1 MESRHGQSVALFF
14 LLAVVW
20 SSHAQEDRFAEN
32 PIEYSNPSGMKDD
45 EPLFYATIEG
55 GSGAPIAPKIVI
67 FYRQP
72 VSPYHKPVE
81 RFLYCNNIDWLID
94 GKPVRFGPTS
104 HSSLDLSDR
113 MVELIRQPVTMNQLR
128 MLATQR
134 RWSTASVEMKPSCCR
149 RILPASVSSSGRGRN
164 CPHERPRRAELMQ
177 DTFAGI
183 SKGRR
188 TREWVARVLQLVPFL
203 WR

>member
-1 MESRHGQSVALFF
+1 MESRHGQSIAFFF

-113 MVELIRQPVTMNQLR
+113 MVELVRQPVTMKQLR
-128 MLATQR
+128 MLGDAKT
-134 RWSTASVEMKPSCCR
+134 VEYRVCR
-149 RILPASVSSSGRGRN
+149 D
-164 CPHERPRRAELMQ
+164 EAELLPE
-177 DTFAGI
+177 DVAGV
-183 SKGRR
+183 
-188 TREWVARVLQLVPFL
+188 RELVRQGEKLSP
-203 WR
+203 